1 MRLILAGFAM
11 ALAVV
16 SCTAAPPLPA
26 EAAAPRSVA
35 VLRDAYA
42 VAHGMAMGY
51 LMSNDARPETVAQ
64 LARLDA
70 RAREEMRA
78 LHGAPDSGQ
87 QRRATAEAVAALADF
102 ENHAVMATR

>member
-11 ALAVV
+11 ALAVA
-16 SCTAAPPLPA
+16 SCTAAPPLAA
-26 EAAAPRSVA
+26 EAVTPHSLA

-64 LARLDA
+64 LAQLDA
-70 RAREEMRA
+70 RAGAEMRA
-78 LHGAPDSGQ
+78 LHRAPGSGQ
-87 QRRATAEAVAALADF
+87 QRRATAEAVAALAAF
-102 ENHAVMATR
+102 EDHVSVATR

>member
-1 MRLILAGFAM
+1 MRLIVAGLAV

-16 SCTAAPPLPA
+16 SCTAAPPLTA

-42 VAHGMAMGY
+42 IAHGMAMGY
-51 LMSNDARPETVAQ
+51 LMSNDVRPQTVAQ

-70 RAREEMRA
+70 RAGAEMQA
-78 LHGAPDSGQ
+78 LHRAPDSGS
-87 QRRATAEAVAALADF
+87 QRRATAEAVAALAAF
-102 ENHAVMATR
+102 EDHVAVATR